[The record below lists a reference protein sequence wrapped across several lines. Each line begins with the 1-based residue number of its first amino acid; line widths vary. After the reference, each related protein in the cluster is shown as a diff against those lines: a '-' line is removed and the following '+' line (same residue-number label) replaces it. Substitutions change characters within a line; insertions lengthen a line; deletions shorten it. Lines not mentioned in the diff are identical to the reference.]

1 MIKDITRVRLLN
13 GGKMFPEL
21 RAKYGVV
28 NTNDPIFIAAINR
41 RVVEFI
47 KKLEGTMPKEKLL
60 EALSKFL
67 QIEKENLLD
76 LRIAEYGEWFKTY
89 LESYTTGK
97 LYDEEGMVS
106 AYKENS
112 KTIYRS
118 PFYPEYNNRG
128 EYNPRHWMNSLY
140 PTVHVIDPKHAF
152 KLYMLSLKDPEYVLI
167 YSEDTDEHD
176 SPSKDIYDILRRDKI

>member
-89 LESYTTGK
+89 LESI
-97 LYDEEGMVS
+97 
-106 AYKENS
+106 NF
-112 KTIYRS
+112 KTLK
-118 PFYPEYNNRG
+118 NDG
-128 EYNPRHWMNSLY
+128 EFSYQIIPIKNGE
-140 PTVHVIDPKHAF
+140 K
-152 KLYMLSLKDPEYVLI
+152 
-167 YSEDTDEHD
+167 
-176 SPSKDIYDILRRDKI
+176 